1 MKDLTEAIKEKRA
14 VITRLQA
21 ELEVLEQARA
31 LLNGGAT
38 DHPTGLSVVAS
49 DTISA
54 RDRVRMKIHPRK
66 GKFHAKSSVGQ
77 TVAVLR
83 EAGEPLHVADI
94 LSRLKKRGME
104 AKKGSL
110 WSTLAKLSKKGSI
123 FYKTA
128 QPSTFGLMEWTRA
141 KIAVQS

>member
-21 ELEVLEQARA
+21 ELEVLERA
-31 LLNGGAT
+31 LTLLNGGAT
-38 DHPTGLSVVAS
+38 DHPTSLSVVLG
-49 DTISA
+49 DVVSA

-66 GKFHAKSSVGQ
+66 GKFQVKSSVGQ
-77 TVAVLR
+77 TVAVLK
-83 EAGEPLHVADI
+83 ESGIPLHIDEI

-110 WSTLAKLSKKGSI
+110 WSTMAKLSKKGSL
-123 FYKTA
+123 FYKTR
-128 QPSTFGLMEWTRA
+128 QPSTFGLLEWEKA
-141 KIAVQS
+141 KATAQS

>member
-1 MKDLTEAIKEKRA
+1 MKDLIEAIKEKRA

-21 ELEVLEQARA
+21 ELEVLERARA

-38 DHPTGLSVVAS
+38 DHPTGLSVVVS
-49 DTISA
+49 DTISP

-83 EAGEPLHVADI
+83 EAGVPLHIDEI

-123 FYKTA
+123 FHKTS
-128 QPSTFGLMEWTRA
+128 QPSTFGLVEWEKA
-141 KIAVQS
+141 KVAAQS